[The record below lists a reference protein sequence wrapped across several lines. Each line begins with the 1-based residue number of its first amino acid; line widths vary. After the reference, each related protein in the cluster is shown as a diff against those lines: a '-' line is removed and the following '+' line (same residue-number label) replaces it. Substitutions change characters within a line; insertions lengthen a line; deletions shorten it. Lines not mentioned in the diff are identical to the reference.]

1 MIKIVDNGG
10 NLPTLIMDEQN
21 VVIRFFCSIIER
33 GCLLYDHRYSE
44 QRQEGAYM
52 RSLSQPITRSIDCI
66 LFFGPKTKR
75 LEHEETFERLNKIA
89 GVRTEQENCRLVT
102 EPL

>member
-52 RSLSQPITRSIDCI
+52 RSLSQPITRSIAYYFSDLRQSVWSMRRC
-66 LFFGPKTKR
+66 LNVSTKLLAYEPNR
-75 LEHEETFERLNKIA
+75 KIA
-89 GVRTEQENCRLVT
+89 G
-102 EPL
+102 